1 MLSSDTKKLLDYCC
15 IMLHDRVDLGYM
27 EIGYEMLVELFIR
40 NSLQIP
46 STSLIK
52 QYFEEHIRERS
63 AICDLQST
71 RARD

>member
-1 MLSSDTKKLLDYCC
+1 
-15 IMLHDRVDLGYM
+15 MLHDRADLGSM
-27 EIGYEMLVELFIR
+27 EIGYEMLVKLSIR

-63 AICDLQST
+63 ATCGLQRT
-71 RARD
+71 RARK